1 MAGAINTSAR
11 VERKAKES
19 VGRRMAAKF
28 AVRARGAVPSGR
40 RFFLPN
46 RSTMLGGFFRHGSN
60 AALAS
65 AVAAF
70 GVARL
75 LGGPKP
81 VLPAAACGAALFFAT
96 EYGTHRF
103 LFHARPSN
111 VAAIR
116 RLQHR
121 LHYDHHIDPAKLELL
136 FLPLWYVVPNLAIA
150 GAAYAALSRDR
161 DVTASLALGNVLALL
176 YYEWVHYVA
185 HVPYR
190 PVTSFGRWIRKYH
203 LLHHFKNEKRW
214 FGVTNP
220 AFDALW
226 GTYASPADV
235 ERSETTRLL
244 FPEAFRPG
252 SELDSRREGGYVEK

>member
-1 MAGAINTSAR
+1 
-11 VERKAKES
+11 
-19 VGRRMAAKF
+19 
-28 AVRARGAVPSGR
+28 
-40 RFFLPN
+40 
-46 RSTMLGGFFRHGSN
+46 MLGGFFRHGSN
-60 AALAS
+60 AVLGA

-70 GVARL
+70 GVARIA
-75 LGGPKP
+75 GGPKP
-81 VLPAAACGAALFFAT
+81 ILPAIAGGAALFFAT

-103 LFHARPSN
+103 LFHAPPSG
-111 VAAIR
+111 VTAIR

-121 LHYDHHIDPAKLELL
+121 LHYDHHVDPARLELL
-136 FLPLWYVVPNLAIA
+136 FLPLWYVVPNLLLA
-150 GAAYAALSRDR
+150 GAAYAALTRDR
-161 DVTASLALGNVLALL
+161 DLTSSLVLGNVLALL

-190 PVTSFGRWIRKYH
+190 PVTGFGRWIRKYH

-220 AFDALW
+220 AFDGLW
-226 GTYASPADV
+226 GTYASSRDV

-252 SELDSRREGGYVEK
+252 SELDSRRGGGYVEK